1 MQDNPHH
8 IQSAAQLA
16 ALYGPISEAAIK
28 KELTYLHPLYQKL
41 IAASPFFIMATNGK
55 EGLDASPRGDPP
67 GFVVIENEHTL
78 LLPERR
84 GNNRVDSLHNL
95 IHDPRIGL
103 LFMIPGMR
111 ESLRVNGR
119 AIISIEPALLERFIV
134 QGQPPKC
141 VLIVKVEAVYFQC
154 ARAAQRAQLW
164 QRASEPLL
172 AGLPT
177 PGELLS
183 ATSGGTVD
191 GEKYDRNLPQ
201 RLLTTMY

>member
-1 MQDNPHH
+1 MTTNPHH
-8 IQSAAQLA
+8 ITSTEQLA
-16 ALYGPISEAAIK
+16 ALYGPISEAALK
-28 KELTYLHPLYQKL
+28 KEVPYLHPLYQKL
-41 IAASPFFIMATNGK
+41 IEASPFFIMATNG
-55 EGLDASPRGDPP
+55 EHGLDASPRGDPP
-67 GFVVIENEHTL
+67 GFVVVENQHTL

-95 IHDPRIGL
+95 IQDPRIGL

-119 AIISIEPALLERFIV
+119 ALISTEPALLERFIV

-141 VLIVKVEAVYFQC
+141 VLIVTVETAYFQC

-164 QRASEPLL
+164 QRAGEPLPT
-172 AGLPT
+172 GLPT

-183 ATSGGTVD
+183 ATSDGAVD
-191 GEKYDRNLPQ
+191 GEKYDRDLPQ